1 MQDSRSVP
9 GIPRTFGYV
18 AAALALVLGA
28 LVATGAALEDRTR
41 ERIAGRIGE
50 SLQADAAI
58 ERGSLALVRGRL
70 DLVGLAVHRD
80 DAVGHLAITV
90 DDLRCELPPLGLA
103 LVDRS
108 CGELAVRGVRL
119 EVSTAAVFQIH
130 NPKRK
135 PIHADRVV
143 IDDAVFV
150 FAPSAMVSS
159 LGRIAIFIDHAEA
172 GPTVF
177 KTPLSWLFSLQV
189 LRARLELPAGATVQL
204 RFDRGVLSA
213 AGTLFG
219 SSPASVHVTLPAPHG
234 DARDEI
240 RQLADLGIDF
250 AEQLVTKRA
259 EDWIRSKL

>member
-1 MQDSRSVP
+1 MT
-9 GIPRTFGYV
+9 PRRV
-18 AAALALVLGA
+18 AIVAGCIVGAWIIAMLVVGA
-28 LVATGAALEDRTR
+28 VFADRMADRVT
-41 ERIAGRIGE
+41 ERLGE
-50 SLQADAAI
+50 SLQATASV
-58 ERGSLALVRGRL
+58 GSSDLAMLRGRL
-70 DLVGLAVHRD
+70 ELGALAVRKD
-80 DAVGHLAITV
+80 DIGKLALDV
-90 DDLRCELPPLGLA
+90 DDVRCELPPLGLA

-108 CGELAVRGVRL
+108 CRELAVHGVRL

-130 NPKRK
+130 NPRRN

-159 LGRIAIFIDHAEA
+159 VGRIAIYIDHAEA
-172 GPTVF
+172 GATVF

-189 LRARLELPAGATVQL
+189 LRARLELPAHATVHL
-204 RFDRGVLSA
+204 RFDHGVLSA

-219 SSPASVHVTLPAPHG
+219 SPTSVHVTLPAPHG
-234 DARDEI
+234 EARDEI
-240 RQLADLGIDF
+240 RQLADLGVDF